1 MMMYK
6 VLFLFLPFFLSFPI
20 YSFALEAAEILIIA
34 NKRNPHSIPLAAYYM
49 RQRSIPQENLLITDI
64 TDREEC
70 SRAAY
75 EEKVR
80 APLRLF
86 LENRKAEQRIRCL
99 LLMYGMPLRILPPLP
114 FPETGKNAGKDEIDA
129 LFGSNSDDVEE
140 IVKNI
145 IFGRKENAGKGML
158 DRIKQ
163 EFYRQEQK
171 NDEQASLDSELT
183 LLFQDNYP
191 LRGWIENP
199 FYRGRKSRSPVP
211 KENVIMVSRLDGPS
225 PETVR
230 RITDDSIT
238 AETAG
243 LKGRA
248 YFDARW
254 PHPGRKAVRGGY
266 RLYDRSL
273 HRSADLLEKQ
283 GRMPVIRNDA
293 AALFQKGECP
303 DAALY
308 CGWYSLGKYVDAFRW
323 KPGSVGY
330 HIASSECS
338 TLKKEG
344 SQVWCRR
351 MLEEGIAA
359 TIGPVGEPY
368 VGAFPLP
375 EIFFSFLTQGYLGLA
390 ESYFLS
396 LPYLS
401 WKMVLIGDPLYRPF
415 RPLDTGDA
423 Q

>member
-1 MMMYK
+1 MMYNI
-6 VLFLFLPFFLSFPI
+6 LFLLLPFFLFFP
-20 YSFALEAAEILIIA
+20 SCPLALEAAEVLVIA
-34 NKRNPHSIPLAAYYM
+34 NKKNPHSIPLARYYM
-49 RQRSIPQENLLITDI
+49 QQRSIPRENLLITDI
-64 TDREEC
+64 TDGEEC
-70 SRAAY
+70 DRAAY
-75 EEKVR
+75 EEKIR
-80 APLRLF
+80 SPLRIF
-86 LENRKAEQRIRCL
+86 LKNRKAERRIRCL

-114 FPETGKNAGKDEIDA
+114 SSETEKNAGKDEIAA
-129 LFGSNSDDVEE
+129 LFGSNSDDMEE
-140 IVKNI
+140 TVKNI
-145 IFGRKENAGKGML
+145 IFGRKENADKGVL

-163 EFYRQEQK
+163 EFYRQEQQ

-199 FYRGRKSRSPVP
+199 FYRGRKNRSPVP

-230 RITDDSIT
+230 RMTDDSIT

-266 RLYDRSL
+266 GLYDRSL

-415 RPLDTGDA
+415 RPLDTGDD